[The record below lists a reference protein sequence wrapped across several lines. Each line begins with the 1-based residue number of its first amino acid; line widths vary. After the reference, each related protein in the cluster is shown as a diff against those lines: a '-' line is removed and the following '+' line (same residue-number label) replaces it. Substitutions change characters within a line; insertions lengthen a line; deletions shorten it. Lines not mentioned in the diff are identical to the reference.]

1 MKKII
6 EKEMQ
11 EEEKKAKV
19 NKVKRK
25 RKVVRHRLH
34 YKLKV

>member
-11 EEEKKAKV
+11 EEEKKVNV
-19 NKVKRK
+19 NKIKR
-25 RKVVRHRLH
+25 RKKLVRHRLH
-34 YKLKV
+34 YKL